1 MKRINA
7 HNLGFSYKAKLLF
20 QGINFEIESSNGN
33 GHIVSVMGASGA
45 GKSTLL
51 KLISGIEKA
60 NSGSIT
66 IEPLNTVMSYLPQEP
81 VLFEHL
87 NPMQNALLF
96 KGMGNTKK
104 LFSKE
109 TFDEVA
115 VTLELSDLLL
125 TKKYISQLSGGEKQ
139 RVALLRALS
148 LNPGVLL
155 MDEPTTGL
163 DSNVKVNFLLK
174 LKELTTK
181 YKMLVLYIT
190 HSSDEADL
198 IADEILFIDKG
209 RIELNKLNVFKSL
222 PPSLNA
228 LSGFNYPKCN
238 VLKFKLENDTI
249 VIDDSDENCSL
260 LINDSN
266 IMFSNL
272 DGLEFNLIS
281 SNEVYSI
288 IQFKGSKQTMILDNS
303 MMVTSDKIQLSG
315 VTLKYL
321 SDGFL
326 VGPVTI
332 ANNKFVG

>member
-7 HNLGFSYKAKLLF
+7 HNLGFSYKAKPLF
-20 QGINFEIESSNGN
+20 QGINLEIESKNDN
-33 GHIVSVMGASGA
+33 GHIVSIMGASGA

-66 IEPLNTVMSYLPQEP
+66 IEPLNTVISYLPQEP

-96 KGMGNTKK
+96 KGMVNTKK
-104 LFSKE
+104 IFNKDI
-109 TFDEVA
+109 FNEVA
-115 VTLELSDLLL
+115 DTLELSDLLL
-125 TKKYISQLSGGEKQ
+125 AKKYISQLSGGEKQ

-148 LNPGVLL
+148 LNPGILL

-174 LKELTTK
+174 LKEITAK
-181 YKMLVLYIT
+181 YKMLVLYVT
-190 HSSDEADL
+190 HSCDEADL

-209 RIELNKLNVFKSL
+209 RIELDTLSVFKSL

-228 LSGFNYPKCN
+228 LTAFNYPKCN
-238 VLKFKLENDTI
+238 VLKFKLDNDTI
-249 VIDDSDENCSL
+249 VVNDTANNSSL
-260 LINDSN
+260 LINDYN
-266 IMFSNL
+266 ILFSNH
-272 DGLEFNLIS
+272 DGFKFNIIS

-288 IQFKGSKQTMILDNS
+288 IQFEGSKQTMILDNNIIG
-303 MMVTSDKIQLSG
+303 TADRIQLSG
-315 VTLKYL
+315 VTLKYS
-321 SDGFL
+321 SDGLL